1 MLVVTP
7 AYPATLLAAIA
18 LALLLS
24 GLPGCTDMAPQYAAR
39 NYAPSYYEGGYNTL
53 TPQQKFQLEDHLA
66 NQSNQAWQTTA
77 QVMSGA
83 GRLLGGTGSLLG
95 AIRSMEKPGAG
106 PVARARTPRPTRR
119 FALR

>member
-7 AYPATLLAAIA
+7 APAATLLAAIT
-18 LALLLS
+18 LALVLS
-24 GLPGCTDMAPQYAAR
+24 GLAGCTNMMPQYAAQ

-53 TPQQKFQLEDHLA
+53 TPQQKFQLEDHLT

-83 GRLLGGTGSLLG
+83 GRLLGGTGTLLG
-95 AIRSMEKPGAG
+95 AIRSIQKPSSGSA
-106 PVARARTPRPTRR
+106 ARARN
-119 FALR
+119 LRMPHRLAQR

>member
-1 MLVVTP
+1 MP
-7 AYPATLLAAIA
+7 YPAAMMLAAVA
-18 LALLLS
+18 LALVGA
-24 GLPGCTDMAPQYAAR
+24 GLPGCTDMAPQYAAQ
-39 NYAPSYYEGGYNTL
+39 NYAPSYYEGGYSTR

-83 GRLLGGTGSLLG
+83 GRLIGGTGSLLG
-95 AIRSMEKPGAG
+95 AIRSMERPSAG
-106 PVARARTPRPTRR
+106 PVARVHTPRPTPR